1 MREILFRGKR
11 IFDGKWVNGFAYK
24 QYSAAKVEEWY
35 IRAFETDFLVIPET
49 VSQFTGLTDKN
60 GRKIFEGDILQCNNN
75 PIDLVK
81 AVYGEFGVID
91 VETETVVD
99 NVIGWHYEVI
109 PTDELSKVEPFCLPM
124 PLTEYYINRCAMV
137 VIGNIYDNPELIK
150 AQK

>member
-60 GRKIFEGDILQCNNN
+60 GMKIFEGDIVEGNSEYFTYTH
-75 PIDLVK
+75 PYGKI
-81 AVYGEFGVID
+81 VYDGGQYLISFDDVLEDIECLGAWAND
-91 VETETVVD
+91 VE
-99 NVIGWHYEVI
+99 I
-109 PTDELSKVEPFCLPM
+109 
-124 PLTEYYINRCAMV
+124 
-137 VIGNIYDNPELIK
+137 IGNIYDNPELLEGS
-150 AQK
+150 